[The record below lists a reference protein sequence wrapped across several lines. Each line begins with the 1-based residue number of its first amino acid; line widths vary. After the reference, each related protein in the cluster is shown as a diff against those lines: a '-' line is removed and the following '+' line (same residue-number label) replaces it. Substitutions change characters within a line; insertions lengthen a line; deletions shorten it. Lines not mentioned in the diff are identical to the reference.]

1 MDTAVR
7 QPRSCRVMRSSIRIN
22 LVIAALV
29 ALLVV
34 GFTAAPGG
42 RGAAALPR
50 PRSST
55 PTSSSTACAP
65 AARSRRAAPASGY
78 GSGRFS
84 AYREPLDFSEKIS
97 NKIAFTYS
105 ARIATAGQC
114 RHDLG
119 STTDQRFRTVGLRD
133 DTNGENLAC
142 HWAATPRR
150 MVVYWMRHW
159 YKETSYGG
167 AHWHQI
173 KDPDF
178 RVAGFGVARHPQRP
192 HDPRRQL
199 LRQARRLTPGSG
211 GLPRRPTPTSSKMPV
226 EELLDL
232 DDLGLM
238 V

>member
-1 MDTAVR
+1 
-7 QPRSCRVMRSSIRIN
+7 MRTSIRIN

-34 GFTAAPGG
+34 GFTAVPVAAETARFRSTEQYAFKLLNCLRTGGKVTPGG
-42 RGAAALPR
+42 
-50 PRSST
+50 T
-55 PTSSSTACAP
+55 CI
-65 AARSRRAAPASGY
+65 GY

-84 AYREPLDFSEKIS
+84 RYRAPLDFSEKIS

-142 HWAATPRR
+142 HWAATPRQ
-150 MVVYWMRHW
+150 MVVFWMRRW
-159 YKETSYGG
+159 YKETSYGA
-167 AHWHQI
+167 AHWRQI

-178 RVAGFGVARHPQRP
+178 RVAGFGVARHP
-192 HDPRRQL
+192 
-199 LRQARRLTPGSG
+199 SG
-211 GLPRRPTPTSSKMPV
+211 RTTLVVNFYGKRV
-226 EELLDL
+226 D
-232 DDLGLM
+232 
-238 V
+238 

>member
-1 MDTAVR
+1 M
-7 QPRSCRVMRSSIRIN
+7 MRSSIRIN

-34 GFTAAPGG
+34 GFAAAPVAAETRRFRSTEQYAFRLLNCLRTGG
-42 RGAAALPR
+42 KVTPSGA
-50 PRSST
+50 
-55 PTSSSTACAP
+55 CV
-65 AARSRRAAPASGY
+65 GY

-84 AYREPLDFSEKIS
+84 VYRAPLDFSQKIS

-105 ARIATAGQC
+105 SRIATAGQC

-142 HWAATPRR
+142 LWAATPRQ

-178 RVAGFGVARHPQRP
+178 RVAGFGVARHP
-192 HDPRRQL
+192 
-199 LRQARRLTPGSG
+199 SG
-211 GLPRRPTPTSSKMPV
+211 RTTLVVDFYGKRV
-226 EELLDL
+226 D
-232 DDLGLM
+232 
-238 V
+238 

>member
-1 MDTAVR
+1 M
-7 QPRSCRVMRSSIRIN
+7 MRSSIRIN
-22 LVIAALV
+22 VVIAVLT

-34 GFTAAPGG
+34 GFVAAPVAAETQRFRSTEQYAFRLLNCLRTGG
-42 RGAAALPR
+42 KV
-50 PRSST
+50 T
-55 PTSSSTACAP
+55 PAGTCV
-65 AARSRRAAPASGY
+65 GY

-84 AYREPLDFSEKIS
+84 AYRKPLDFSQKIS

-105 ARIATAGQC
+105 SRIATAGQC

-142 HWAATPRR
+142 FWASTPRH

-159 YKETSYGG
+159 FKETSDGG

-178 RVAGFGVARHPQRP
+178 RVAGFGVARHR
-192 HDPRRQL
+192 
-199 LRQARRLTPGSG
+199 SG
-211 GLPRRPTPTSSKMPV
+211 RTTLVVDFYGKRI
-226 EELLDL
+226 D
-232 DDLGLM
+232 
-238 V
+238 

>member
-1 MDTAVR
+1 M
-7 QPRSCRVMRSSIRIN
+7 MRSSIRIN

-34 GFTAAPGG
+34 GFTAVPVAAETARFRSTEQYAFRLLNCLRTGG
-42 RGAAALPR
+42 KV
-50 PRSST
+50 T
-55 PTSSSTACAP
+55 TAGTCV
-65 AARSRRAAPASGY
+65 GY

-84 AYREPLDFSEKIS
+84 AYRKPLQFSEKIS

-142 HWAATPRR
+142 HWAASPRG
-150 MVVYWMRHW
+150 MVVYWMRRW
-159 YKETSYGG
+159 YRETSYGG

-173 KDPDF
+173 KDRDF
-178 RVAGFGVARHPQRP
+178 RVAGFGVARHP
-192 HDPRRQL
+192 
-199 LRQARRLTPGSG
+199 SG
-211 GLPRRPTPTSSKMPV
+211 RTTLVVNFYGKPV
-226 EELLDL
+226 D
-232 DDLGLM
+232 
-238 V
+238 